1 MWILSHRAF
10 LPAQPSDAIKPIL
23 IVSDVYAKEDSDI
36 LEIMV
41 FSFLEEKYIK
51 KIKSPSFTP
60 LHSPVISPKLCINL
74 FTFTHLLFILGY
86 LLVPLTG

>member
-1 MWILSHRAF
+1 MF
-10 LPAQPSDAIKPIL
+10 MQK
-23 IVSDVYAKEDSDI
+23 KTDI

-86 LLVPLTG
+86 LLVPLTS